1 MRGNKAPRARGAQN
15 DDWKVIDFA
24 VAFTSLTKGLEA
36 LRAIQDID
44 KNLDAATYKAK
55 IADLMSAVADAK
67 LALIEAREEAASKDK
82 EIDQLK

>member
-1 MRGNKAPRARGAQN
+1 M
-15 DDWKVIDFA
+15 IDFA
-24 VAFTSLTKGLEA
+24 VALTSLTKGLEA

-55 IADLMSAVADAK
+55 IADLMSAVAAAK